1 MTLKRNSITESEDD
15 QIERETFSGKRSI
28 DDLKQM
34 MRCRDR
40 AEAMNSLMVPRNRFL
55 PGLRPDDHS
64 VPQQGSRVLVEERLC
79 IARYV
84 EAPAPREHVILHRL
98 DVF

>member
-40 AEAMNSLMVPRNRFL
+40 ATQEAARQALVLARSEKSVR
-55 PGLRPDDHS
+55 GLNQIIKGAELKSH
-64 VPQQGSRVLVEERLC
+64 
-79 IARYV
+79 
-84 EAPAPREHVILHRL
+84 
-98 DVF
+98 

>member
-28 DDLKQM
+28 DDLKEM

-40 AEAMNSLMVPRNRFL
+40 ATQEAARQALVLARTEKSSR
-55 PGLRPDDHS
+55 GLG
-64 VPQQGSRVLVEERLC
+64 QT
-79 IARYV
+79 IK
-84 EAPAPREHVILHRL
+84 APN
-98 DVF
+98 

>member
-40 AEAMNSLMVPRNRFL
+40 ATQEAARQALVLARTETSGR
-55 PGLRPDDHS
+55 GLG
-64 VPQQGSRVLVEERLC
+64 QT
-79 IARYV
+79 IK
-84 EAPAPREHVILHRL
+84 APN
-98 DVF
+98 